1 MKYEERGMKN
11 LPCLLNFDA
20 NTLARDTKWRILFL
34 YSDTHFHDLRTFLQN
49 RRGYSGRHMFQEIRG
64 DCHFP
69 SCNADKS
76 GIVCRAFQLVVP
88 PSRGFHFHQSGDRH
102 IEVAAHNAFLRMTP
116 VAGIH
121 LDAVDSYLDHPFHS
135 VSSSSNICE
144 ESGRY
149 FFNTLATPAVQEFI
163 VSFSNWSEVIRR
175 ITWSMGIR

>member
-1 MKYEERGMKN
+1 MCLDKEN
-11 LPCLLNFDA
+11 LPCLLDFYA
-20 NTLARDTKWRILFL
+20 NALARDTKRRILFL
-34 YSDTHFHDLRTFLQN
+34 YGDTDFLDLRTFLQDHG
-49 RRGYSGRHMFQEIRG
+49 GYSGGHMFQEIRG

-69 SCNADKS
+69 FCDTDKS
-76 GIVCRAFQLVVP
+76 GIVRRAFQLVVP
-88 PSRGFHFHQSGDRH
+88 PSRGFHFHLSGDRH
-102 IEVAAHNAFLRMTP
+102 IEVAAHNAFLRMASVT
-116 VAGIH
+116 GIH
-121 LDAVDSYLDHPFHS
+121 LDAVDSYLDHSFHS